1 MKKLLLILFA
11 LLLAV
16 FVSGQGTRVYNQ
28 NIQINKTTPVLDL
41 QGLGAKIYLDGAT
54 SGTATLQPPAIA
66 GSAIHTLPSTTGT
79 LINSADTS
87 TMLTNYIRTAEVNAR
102 FKSFTANLTAG
113 VEADVTL
120 TGVTTAPY
128 SLWIT
133 DSDGLNITEAVKDST
148 AVSGGVYHT
157 YIYSVDAK
165 TNINIKVLW

>member
-1 MKKLLLILFA
+1 ML
-11 LLLAV
+11 
-16 FVSGQGTRVYNQ
+16 TRY
-28 NIQINKTTPVLDL
+28 
-41 QGLGAKIYLDGAT
+41 
-54 SGTATLQPPAIA
+54 IA
-66 GSAIHTLPSTTGT
+66 RG
-79 LINSADTS
+79 DTS

-102 FKSFTANLTAG
+102 FKSFTANLTAE

-133 DSDGLNITEAVKDST
+133 DSGGLNITEAVKDST